1 MLFNHINSN
10 LYHYAG
16 NNPVKCTDPD
26 GRETTVLIIHA
37 NSGWEKLVN
46 GSHVAIHFSNPGVS
60 EIDNEFHEISL
71 YDPSG
76 SYQADNGY
84 GTGKYRP
91 SSGVFTG
98 NIPSDLDS
106 YIESVLDRENGEY
119 INAYKIQTTPEQEA
133 AMLDIAN
140 ELGDGMGFNCAD
152 NVSEVLKELDFSHV
166 FTPGGLEKQLK
177 ESDLVKDVLTYE
189 N

>member
-1 MLFNHINSN
+1 M
-10 LYHYAG
+10 
-16 NNPVKCTDPD
+16 
-26 GRETTVLIIHA
+26 
-37 NSGWEKLVN
+37 
-46 GSHVAIHFSNPGVS
+46 
-60 EIDNEFHEISL
+60 
-71 YDPSG
+71 
-76 SYQADNGY
+76 
-84 GTGKYRP
+84 
-91 SSGVFTG
+91 
-98 NIPSDLDS
+98 DS

-177 ESDLVKDVLTYE
+177 ESDLVKEVLTYE